1 MKISGIITGSF
12 SYQHYDDI
20 KLVLCEILD
29 KIKEAIDI
37 DICSY
42 NRNVIQILVRDA
54 ENTMKAFLLLKS
66 GLTAKSICINLD
78 IIIIEDA
85 DKFISPKPPSLTHN
99 FQPARRSFATHFS
112 SPWKDIDNELVVDI
126 SFIDGIIDNWTGRQ
140 AYLMFIILLDET
152 YSQKEIAHKSEVSVQ
167 SVSKTLIAAKR
178 TQIKLFLQRFKDI
191 VSDKIE
197 RTSHSQ
203 SSIDKIEKLKDNDDF
218 LRDDTYDK
226 YHKKITGNH
235 ITYKY
240 KVQPEEKDSTRIVSK
255 DGSRAYEFLIEFDKQ
270 DFGYGIFL
278 GCRCLILKG
287 DFQKQKSI
295 IEKEWET
302 IKPSVI
308 KILGDTFQGKDFSN
322 RFYAAQ
328 TNGQIAI
335 WPFWLTL
342 GKDEDITIASLVTK
356 VIAKTYNAYIR
367 QGELLLKSK
376 FSRDDRKNERINET
390 WFTDESYKSIKERLN
405 SLHQWN
411 SFKAFI
417 DKAMEAN
424 VISMVAQYERCYKFN
439 NLNVVEIAYFIK
451 SLTGTEKDNDYGPL
465 LSHPILNFKTDSN
478 KRDIW
483 IYFMPLFIDKE
494 NKTLRNI
501 KSVLSHSHKKNE
513 ADIKRK
519 VTEEYTKCCLW

>member
-12 SYQHYDDI
+12 SYPHYDDT
-20 KLVLCEILD
+20 KFVLCDILN
-29 KIKEAIDI
+29 KIKEVIDI
-37 DICSY
+37 DIWSY
-42 NRNVIQILVRDA
+42 DGNVVQVLVRDA
-54 ENTMKAFLLLKS
+54 EHTMRVFILLKS
-66 GLTAKSICINLD
+66 GLKAKAIRINLD
-78 IIIIEDA
+78 IVITDNA
-85 DKFISPKPPSLTHN
+85 DKFISKTPPSFTHTL
-99 FQPARRSFATHFS
+99 QTIRKSFATHFS
-112 SPWKDIDNELVVDI
+112 SPWKDIDNELVVGI
-126 SFIDGIIDNWTGRQ
+126 SFIDGIIDYWTKHQ
-140 AYLMFIILLDET
+140 AYLIFIILLDEA
-152 YSQKEIAHKSEVSVQ
+152 YSQKGIALKSGVSVQ
-167 SVSKTLIAAKR
+167 AVSKTLITAKR
-178 TQIKLFLQRFKDI
+178 IQIKLFLQRFKDI

-197 RTSHSQ
+197 RTAHAQ
-203 SSIDKIEKLKDNDDF
+203 SFIDKIDKLKDNDDF

-226 YHKKITGNH
+226 CHKTITGNH

-240 KVQPEEKDSTRIVSK
+240 KIQPEGKGLTRIVSK

-270 DFGYGIFL
+270 DFAYGIYL

-287 DFQKQKSI
+287 DFQKQESI
-295 IEKEWET
+295 IEKEWD
-302 IKPSVI
+302 IVKPSVI

-322 RFYAAQ
+322 RFYASQ

-342 GKDEDITIASLVTK
+342 EKNEDIAIASLVTK
-356 VIAKTYNAYIR
+356 IIAKTYNAYIR
-367 QGELLLKSK
+367 QGALILKSK
-376 FSRDDRKNERINET
+376 FSRDDRKDERINET
-390 WFTDESYKSIKERLN
+390 WFTDESYKLIKERLI
-405 SLHQWN
+405 SQHQWN

-424 VISMVAQYERCYKFN
+424 VISMVDQYEKCYKFN

-451 SLTGTEKDNDYGPL
+451 SITGTEKDNDYGPT
-465 LSHPILNFKTDSN
+465 LSHPILNFKADSN

-513 ADIKRK
+513 DDIKK
-519 VTEEYTKCCLW
+519 HVTEEYTKCCF